1 MGLDDLIPVV
11 PEYLQE
17 ESSQE
22 ENLDQENDVEEQEIE
37 QDSVDYSLYLEDI
50 LSNQETIISNQE
62 ALLLDNQNF
71 EHHYKLYDN
80 AFKAMTNITN
90 SPQNLVQFLVP
101 QHHFLDQDFLPGK
114 ILLVNT
120 PELPG

>member
-71 EHHYKLYDN
+71 EHHYQLYDN
-80 AFKAMTNITN
+80 AFKAMTNI
-90 SPQNLVQFLVP
+90 LVISIIFISA
-101 QHHFLDQDFLPGK
+101 FWICKNIFIK
-114 ILLVNT
+114 MM
-120 PELPG
+120 

>member
-22 ENLDQENDVEEQEIE
+22 ENLDQEEEVEEEQEIE
-37 QDSVDYSLYLEDI
+37 QDSVDYSQYLEDI
-50 LSNQETIISNQE
+50 LSNQEIIISNQE

-71 EHHYKLYDN
+71 ESHYLLYDN
-80 AFKAMTNITN
+80 AFKAMTNI
-90 SPQNLVQFLVP
+90 LVISIIVISAFWICKNI
-101 QHHFLDQDFLPGK
+101 FIK
-114 ILLVNT
+114 MM
-120 PELPG
+120 